1 MSPLT
6 GLGRAP
12 RLEPD
17 EEDALAALRH
27 DAVRVDD
34 LRIDLVAEMTFQRF
48 HDDREGP
55 PFIMPDEVLHVLQH
69 ERRRLVVVEEKTHRA
84 PARSKASRNPPM
96 PQKRSMKRSW
106 PERPPSPPSARY
118 HVSTVPT
125 FFITRWPPPS

>member
-55 PFIMPDEVLHVLQH
+55 PFVMPDEVLHVLQH

-84 PARSKASRNPPM
+84 PARSKASRNP
-96 PQKRSMKRSW
+96 RCR
-106 PERPPSPPSARY
+106 RRD
-118 HVSTVPT
+118 
-125 FFITRWPPPS
+125 R